1 MFNFLLTILN
11 LMLRYFKFIG
21 DALDT
26 FCTYLVLLTVTG
38 LFSLT

>member
-11 LMLRYFKFIG
+11 LILLYFKFIS

-26 FCTYLVLLTVTG
+26 FCTYLVLLTMSQACLV
-38 LFSLT
+38 

>member
-11 LMLRYFKFIG
+11 LMLLYFKFIS

-26 FCTYLVLLTVTG
+26 FFYV
-38 LFSLT
+38 FSVIDNVRPV